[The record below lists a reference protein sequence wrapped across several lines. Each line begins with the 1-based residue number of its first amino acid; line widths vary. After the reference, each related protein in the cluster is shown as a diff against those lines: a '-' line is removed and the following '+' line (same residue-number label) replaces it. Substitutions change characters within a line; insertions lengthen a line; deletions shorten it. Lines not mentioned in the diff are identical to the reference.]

1 MSDGPVTRRRKE
13 KMTTNNNS
21 EANTIILAEGRG
33 DYITGINWERSG
45 KAEIMG
51 GSREDAIRYTAA
63 EAQEIIEALTTA
75 NGRGYSAEA
84 VSE

>member
-1 MSDGPVTRRRKE
+1 MT
-13 KMTTNNNS
+13 TTNNSNS
-21 EANTIILAEGRG
+21 QADTIILSEGRG
-33 DYITGINWERSG
+33 DYIAGIKWQRDG

-63 EAQEIIEALTTA
+63 EAQQVIEAITAA

-84 VSE
+84 ATE